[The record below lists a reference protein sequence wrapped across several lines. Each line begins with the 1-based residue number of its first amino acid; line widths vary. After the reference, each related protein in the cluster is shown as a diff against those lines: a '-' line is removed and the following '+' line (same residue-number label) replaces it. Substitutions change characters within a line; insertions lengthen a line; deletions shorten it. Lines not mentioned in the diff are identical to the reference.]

1 MMSIFKFLLNLFVL
15 CVSDISAFIFLALPQ
30 FIAYVIE
37 MKVEFFLSIMQGL
50 KIRMKCE
57 ISTNEHRIIK

>member
-30 FIAYVIE
+30 FIAYVNRNEGGI
-37 MKVEFFLSIMQGL
+37 FLSIMQGL
-50 KIRMKCE
+50 EIRMKCE

>member
-15 CVSDISAFIFLALPQ
+15 CVSDIAAFIFLALPQ